1 MSSSRVT
8 SASIYREIAGSQEL
22 FKYNGTRLTLREQ
35 NSKPFHGMS
44 QVEID
49 GFLTSL
55 ITEHGHQMSSI
66 IRPGEEGAASSK
78 FPTFVVATGDGRHL
92 PIVFGYAYS
101 GAETIQV
108 SELSRAL
115 ERLVE
120 QSGGPVHVWNGREHL
135 PVDRVIRRGRSDEK
149 PDAVLCH
156 GSRHVISIS
165 LKNLPNGRA
174 DQMQGWSG
182 TRGLMGEAEV
192 LDFADAVWLER
203 ERGSTDPLRCWRRIT
218 SESIRRW
225 ACWGTDDDPVHVIV
239 AGSGLGFEADGTGG
253 HRISAR
259 TAGGIWYAADGT
271 IPDGPFEPALFCR
284 PSADRSLTTRHGVIP
299 GIRTMVAT
307 LSSAQAGRSSR
318 EI

>member
-1 MSSSRVT
+1 MSSPRVT

-22 FKYNGTRLTLREQ
+22 FKHNGTRLTLREQ

-44 QVEID
+44 QEEID
-49 GFLTSL
+49 GFLVSL
-55 ITEHGHQMSSI
+55 IAMHGHHVSSI
-66 IRPGEEGAASSK
+66 IRPGEEGAESSK
-78 FPTFVVATGDGRHL
+78 FPTFIVMTEDGRRL

-115 ERLVE
+115 AKLVE
-120 QSGGPVHVWNGREHL
+120 ETSGPIHVWNGSEHL
-135 PVDRVIRRGRSDEK
+135 PVDRIIRRGRSDEK

-156 GSRHVISIS
+156 GSRHMISIS
-165 LKNLPNGRA
+165 LKNLPHGRA

-182 TRGLMGEAEV
+182 TRGLMGEPEV
-192 LDFADAVWLER
+192 LNFADAVWSER

-218 SESIRRW
+218 SERIRSW
-225 ACWGTDDDPVHVIV
+225 ACWGVEDDPVHVIV
-239 AGSGLGFEADGTGG
+239 AGSGLGFEADGMGG

-259 TAGGIWYAADGT
+259 TTGGIWYAADGT
-271 IPDGPFEPALFCR
+271 IPDGPFEPVLFCR
-284 PSADRSLTTRHGVIP
+284 PSADRSLTTRHGIIP

-307 LSSAQAGRSSR
+307 LSSAQSGRSSR